1 MNQTPRNQRSNVGYL
16 VLGLVLI
23 GIGGLWLLG
32 VLTGIDFG
40 HYLWPFFLIV
50 PGVLLLFMAV
60 TVRSRAGPGLMI
72 AGAVITMIG
81 LLLLFQNVTGLWA
94 SWAYAWAL
102 VGPTAVGAGLVADGA
117 RRNRPEQV
125 KGGRRLLFTGLI
137 LFFAFGVFFELIIG
151 VSGLRFRGWALG
163 LLLMAG
169 GLALLFTA
177 LRPRPKV

>member
-1 MNQTPRNQRSNVGYL
+1 MNQTPWSQRSNVGYL

-40 HYLWPFFLIV
+40 HYLWPFFIIV
-50 PGVLLLFMAV
+50 PGALLLFMAA
-60 TVRSRAGPGLMI
+60 TGRGQAGPGLMI
-72 AGAVITMIG
+72 AGAVITMTG
-81 LLLLFQNVTGLWA
+81 LLLFFQNVTGLWA

-102 VGPTAVGAGLVADGA
+102 VGPTAVGAGLMADGML
-117 RRNRPEQV
+117 RDRPNQV
-125 KGGRRLLFTGLI
+125 KSGRGLVLIGLI
-137 LFFAFGVFFELIIG
+137 LFLAFGAFFELIIG

-169 GLALLFTA
+169 GLVLLFAA